1 MNVRESYSC
10 AFQQVT
16 LSSSLPDIRGGIKL
30 DVQVCSSD
38 SVPLSFTGMGREGIL
53 FPPILENEENDFQW
67 EFDRH
72 FPRFLQ
78 F

>member
-1 MNVRESYSC
+1 M
-10 AFQQVT
+10 
-16 LSSSLPDIRGGIKL
+16 

>member
-1 MNVRESYSC
+1 M
-10 AFQQVT
+10 
-16 LSSSLPDIRGGIKL
+16 

-38 SVPLSFTGMGREGIL
+38 SVPLSFTGMGRESIL
-53 FPPILENEENDFQW
+53 FPLILEKEENDFQK

-78 F
+78 LYSLRT